1 MNKVLKNINPAE
13 VVNLTNLI
21 SYQEGQVSSKTLVQN
36 DGVGI
41 TLFAFAK
48 EEGISTHESNG
59 DALLTVFEG
68 KARITIDEED
78 YIVEAGQ
85 TIMMPA
91 NHPHAVYGVEAFKM
105 LLVVSFPA

>member
-59 DALLTVFEG
+59 DALLTILEG